1 MDYRVAREVLRLD
14 RLEKRA
20 RAHQRAAIQTSNT
33 ARAMRAARLQTA
45 VHAKMMA
52 IVGGEVTTYND
63 RD

>member
-1 MDYRVAREVLRLD
+1 MDNRVAQEVLRLD

-20 RAHQRAAIQTSNT
+20 RAHQQAAIRTSNT

-45 VHAKMMA
+45 VHARIGA
-52 IVGGEVTTYND
+52 IVGGKVTTYSD